1 MTRSE
6 FDDIRAFLA
15 DPGSQTGDLLAVA
28 RALVDDLEQAR
39 MREAVLR
46 THYLRLLT
54 AARASVAAEYAGSHD
69 PMTFVKHELGG
80 RGQLPERGEA
90 VQRILSDARTA
101 AALLACLAERET
113 KPRPRGSVRLR
124 RCVGPGRSLPR

>member
-15 DPGSQTGDLLAVA
+15 DPATEAGDLLAVA
-28 RALVDDLEQAR
+28 RMLVDDLEQSR

-54 AARASVAAEYAGSHD
+54 AARATVAAEYAGAPD
-69 PMTFVKHELGG
+69 PMTFVKHELDE
-80 RGQLPERGEA
+80 RGQLPEQGEA
-90 VQRILSDARTA
+90 VQRILSDAQTA
-101 AALLACLAERET
+101 AALLACLAEQQA
-113 KPRPRGSVRLR
+113 KPRPRGGVRLR
-124 RCVGPGRSLPR
+124 RCVGPVRTLRR

>member
-15 DPGSQTGDLLAVA
+15 DGQTSAGDLLKIA
-28 RALVDDLEQAR
+28 RTLVDDLEHAR

-46 THYLRLLT
+46 SYYLRLMT
-54 AARASVAAEYAGSHD
+54 AARASVASDSVDAPD
-69 PMTFVKHELGG
+69 PLAFVRHELAE
-80 RGQLPERGEA
+80 RGQLPTDGEA

-101 AALLACLAERET
+101 AALMACMEEN
-113 KPRPRGSVRLR
+113 PPPVRPRGLRLR
-124 RCVGPGRSLPR
+124 RCVGTGRRLAH